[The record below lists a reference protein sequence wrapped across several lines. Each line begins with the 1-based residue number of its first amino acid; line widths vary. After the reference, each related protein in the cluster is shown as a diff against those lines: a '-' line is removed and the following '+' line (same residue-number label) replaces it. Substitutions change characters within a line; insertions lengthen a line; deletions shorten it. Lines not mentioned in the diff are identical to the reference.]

1 MREVHNLKIFY
12 LAEIVY
18 PITVYEMPSSEQRNA
33 DIQMLICD
41 LIEFSRVHFMTELGV
56 SRVKRLFNI

>member
-18 PITVYEMPSSEQRNA
+18 PTIVYEMSSSEQRNA

-41 LIEFSRVHFMTELGV
+41 LIEFSRVTFYDRTRSFSSEKIV
-56 SRVKRLFNI
+56 